1 MLDAQGSNKLNAPS
15 LNRSTCLRVARDPSG
30 SRCLEALLSGSAPPK
45 VKERLLT
52 ALTGS
57 FGHVSL
63 TAPGS
68 YLVEACYSFGAAALK
83 EKVRVDGGGGN
94 ERVSLC
100 VCVACVSL
108 TQWDREQR
116 DTGCCLSKGET
127 WDLSG
132 KVVCAGVS
140 LGRGLQGFVVPLTNS
155 SSTHHR
161 HASLCACS

>member
-1 MLDAQGSNKLNAPS
+1 M
-15 LNRSTCLRVARDPSG
+15 RYLRVARDPSG

-83 EKVRVDGGGGN
+83 EKVCVFGGQGN
-94 ERVSLC
+94 EKAPGCMCLECGSTAVRGEQSDSGC
-100 VCVACVSL
+100 
-108 TQWDREQR
+108 DRSR
-116 DTGCCLSKGET
+116 SET
-127 WDLSG
+127 WDL
-132 KVVCAGVS
+132 C
-140 LGRGLQGFVVPLTNS
+140 GRIFG
-155 SSTHHR
+155 
-161 HASLCACS
+161 